1 MIFENIEVYKK
12 NDSCKLLIVGIVVI
26 IFLSFNLYKIV
37 VFLVIIFFINFSI
50 FKCYDLSVVIY

>member
-37 VFLVIIFFINFSI
+37 VFLVVLSSIKKKNINILF
-50 FKCYDLSVVIY
+50 Y